1 MHKKVLTCAEKV
13 HIIKHGVILLQN
25 LKRER
30 ERQGLTQ
37 QEMADKLGVKRPT
50 YTRYES
56 GDRQPDIETQCKIA
70 TLLGVTV
77 DYLLGRTVSVATPV
91 LSEQPTGIDLA
102 LYAEAKAL
110 SEEEKQ
116 DVLDYIQ
123 YKKAQKERRKDNVY
137 LAAFGGAVHG
147 PEENK
152 TPETAREIFQEMRNE
167 EN

>member
-1 MHKKVLTCAEKV
+1 MSFGSRL
-13 HIIKHGVILLQN
+13 
-25 LKRER
+25 
-30 ERQGLTQ
+30 RQLRNELGLTQ
-37 QEMADKLGVKRPT
+37 LELAQKINLSKPNVSKYEADKIEPN
-50 YTRYES
+50 
-56 GDRQPDIETQCKIA
+56 IETL
-70 TLLGVTV
+70 TLLSSLFDVTV
-77 DYLLGRTVSVATPV
+77 DYLLCKTDNPSSSSLNEK
-91 LSEQPTGIDLA
+91 LSGIDFA
-102 LYAEAKAL
+102 LYAEAKTL

-123 YKKAQKERRKDNVY
+123 YKKAQKEKRKNNVY

>member
-1 MHKKVLTCAEKV
+1 MELYDR
-13 HIIKHGVILLQN
+13 IKQRRLEL
-25 LKRER
+25 
-30 ERQGLTQ
+30 GLS
-37 QEMADKLGVKRPT
+37 QEALAHKLGYKSRST
-50 YTRYES
+50 INK
-56 GDRQPDIETQCKIA
+56 IELGIHDVTQSKIEA
-70 TLLGVTV
+70 F
-77 DYLLGRTVSVATPV
+77 
-91 LSEQPTGIDLA
+91 
-102 LYAEAKAL
+102 AKALETSPSYLMGWEESARPSLDKSLSKIDFALSAETKDL